1 MLAHGLELSS
11 KFPVTNNYPV
21 TKNYLV
27 RFFVNLKRK
36 KTGWEE
42 LKILGRA
49 QIALII
55 RDIFWHL
62 VNHLLDIDSVP
73 LLLDSIKIIANYIAL
88 IQKCW

>member
-55 RDIFWHL
+55 RDIF
-62 VNHLLDIDSVP
+62 
-73 LLLDSIKIIANYIAL
+73 
-88 IQKCW
+88 

>member
-36 KTGWEE
+36 KKQV
-42 LKILGRA
+42 LLFQQKVLGRA
-49 QIALII
+49 QIAIINPPFCGDTFDLRKIEARLYLLI
-55 RDIFWHL
+55 L
-62 VNHLLDIDSVP
+62 
-73 LLLDSIKIIANYIAL
+73 
-88 IQKCW
+88 

>member
-49 QIALII
+49 QIALISPTFSG
-55 RDIFWHL
+55 DIF
-62 VNHLLDIDSVP
+62 
-73 LLLDSIKIIANYIAL
+73 
-88 IQKCW
+88 